1 MNSWVAM
8 SEARQRN
15 QQKLLSAASAFRGD
29 SMRKA
34 WNGWLSLL
42 HDRQVMASAVYCLTH
57 RLQRA
62 GFASWVFAMHGTLK
76 KKQLRAYMSTLSP
89 AKRSMRKAINSWSE
103 YGHTMWA
110 LYRAAAA
117 MRLREERVA
126 FSTWHE
132 HACSDGEREAAMRRA
147 VASMILSSLRVSLN
161 TWMSYAEEH
170 AEASRVLAG
179 ALSSLKPEG
188 RAMRLALNTWAGVM
202 MQRRSMVVAV
212 ASLTNS
218 EQLWGLRVWSAH
230 AALVRRQRERVEE
243 TARRAIKSMSL
254 QSLRAAMNAWVV
266 KWISISEALQLDRQR
281 YQQALLSQHFGTWIA
296 ATRVSQK
303 DSSAQRYIKHIRR
316 EAARSRRH
324 KGLPVQAAT
333 ASLTISLYST
343 WRATT
348 ASRASRLG
356 MYS

>member
-1 MNSWVAM
+1 
-8 SEARQRN
+8 
-15 QQKLLSAASAFRGD
+15 
-29 SMRKA
+29 
-34 WNGWLSLL
+34 
-42 HDRQVMASAVYCLTH
+42 
-57 RLQRA
+57 
-62 GFASWVFAMHGTLK
+62 
-76 KKQLRAYMSTLSP
+76 
-89 AKRSMRKAINSWSE
+89 
-103 YGHTMWA
+103 
-110 LYRAAAA
+110 
-117 MRLREERVA
+117 
-126 FSTWHE
+126 
-132 HACSDGEREAAMRRA
+132 MRRA
-147 VASMILSSLRVSLN
+147 VASMMQSSMRASLN

-170 AEASRVLAG
+170 AEASRVLSG
-179 ALSSLKPEG
+179 ALSSLQPEG
-188 RAMRLALNTWAGVM
+188 RAMRSALNTWAGVM

-212 ASLTNS
+212 ASLIRG